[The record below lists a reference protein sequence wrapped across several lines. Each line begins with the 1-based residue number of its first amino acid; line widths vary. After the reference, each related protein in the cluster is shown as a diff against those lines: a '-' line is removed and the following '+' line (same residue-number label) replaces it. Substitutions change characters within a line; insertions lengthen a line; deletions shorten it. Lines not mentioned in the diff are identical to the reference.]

1 MKKIL
6 ILLNIILNQSIL
18 WSQQDIVVT
27 IHESTINNLFN
38 AVGDITGSGE
48 YKTGFINN
56 KYSWILE
63 NLRIEILNDSAQFYT
78 DASVKTWLGNYKD
91 EVVGKVA
98 ISYNEINNIISIKV
112 VDAPFEISVTLFG
125 QRVVIKKLQIADY
138 FTTPF
143 EFEGPLTFKNE
154 LEFGMPD
161 GSTRKIEAKP
171 SKCKIEIIPDK
182 IQVSTKIKY
191 SQK

>member
-1 MKKIL
+1 MKK
-6 ILLNIILNQSIL
+6 LLYLFLLSCFNL
-18 WSQQDIVVT
+18 WGQQDIVITV
-27 IHESTINNLFN
+27 HETTINNLFK
-38 AVGDITGSGE
+38 AVGDIEGNGE

-56 KYSWILE
+56 KYSWTLE
-63 NLRIEILNDSAQFYT
+63 NLRIEILKDSAQFFT

-98 ISYNEINNIISIKV
+98 IGYEEKSNLITIRV
-112 VDAPFEISVTLFG
+112 VDAPFEIGVTLFG
-125 QRVVIKKLQIADY
+125 QRVILKRLQIADY
-138 FTTPF
+138 LTTPF

-154 LEFGMPD
+154 LEFSMPD

-171 SKCKIEIIPDK
+171 NKCKIEIVPDK
-182 IQVSTKIKY
+182 IQVSTKIMY